1 MVMNCNFSVFRP
13 NNVPACPMAP
23 SMEEREALKR
33 ELERQSANPIV
44 IPAII
49 NGKEIFTDDR
59 YEVTAPH
66 KHSLVLA
73 ECCRCDEKLVKESVD
88 VAMAAKKGWEKLPK
102 EHRFAIFQK
111 AADLIEGKYRYIITA
126 ATMLGQSK
134 TAWEAECDA
143 PDELC
148 DLMRYG
154 IHFADQLYSMQP
166 TYTPGMFNKV
176 VYRPLEGFVCAVT
189 PFNFS
194 SITGNLPA
202 APAIMGNV
210 VVWKPA
216 TTAVLAA
223 YYIMKAFQ
231 EAGLPDGVIN
241 LIPCRGAD
249 ISSHVLTDSRLAGF
263 HFTGS
268 TGVFKSA
275 WKLIGENINNYRSYP
290 RLVGE
295 TGGKD
300 YIFATESSNIDALI
314 AAMIRGAFEYSGQK
328 CSALSRCY
336 IPAKIWPQ
344 VKEKLLAEI
353 ATIKVGDITDF
364 TNFLGAVIDKRS
376 FDKTSKYIDEAKASP
391 EADVLCGGYDGSEG
405 WFIYP
410 TVIQVKHPN
419 YVTMIEELFAP
430 VLSLY
435 VYSPDEYD
443 AMVDHCANSSIYA
456 LTGAIYCEDRTE
468 IADLEERL
476 RHSAGNF
483 CINDKPTGALCGQQP
498 FGGARGSGTNDKAG
512 SILNMIRWMSPQ
524 TVKDNFLPPE
534 NYRYP
539 YMEEEYGF
547 VAKELLASS

>member
-1 MVMNCNFSVFRP
+1 MNSHFYVPSP
-13 NNVPACPMAP
+13 DNVPACSMAP
-23 SMEEREALKR
+23 GTEERAALKK

-49 NGKEIFTDDR
+49 NGKEVFTEDR
-59 YEVTAPH
+59 YKVTAPH

-73 ECCRCDEKLVKESVD
+73 EWCRCDEKLLKESVD
-88 VAMAAKKGWEKLPK
+88 TAMAAKEDWEKLPA
-102 EHRFAIFQK
+102 EHRFAIFEK
-111 AADLIEGKYRYIITA
+111 AAQLIQGKYRFVITA
-126 ATMLGQSK
+126 AVMLGQSK
-134 TAWEAECDA
+134 TAWEAECDS

-148 DLMRYG
+148 DLIRYG

-166 TYTPGMFNKV
+166 KPTPGMFNRL

-189 PFNFS
+189 PFNFAA
-194 SITGNLPA
+194 INGNLPA

-216 TTAVLAA
+216 ITAILAS

-231 EAGLPDGVIN
+231 EAGVPDGVIN
-241 LIPCRGAD
+241 FIPCRGSD
-249 ISSHVLTDSRLAGF
+249 VSKHVLSDPRLAGF

-268 TGVFKSA
+268 TEVFKST
-275 WKLIGENINNYRSYP
+275 WKLIGENIDKYRSYP

-300 YIFATESSNIDALI
+300 YIFATESANIDALVT
-314 AAMIRGAFEYSGQK
+314 AMIRGAYEYSGQK

-336 IPAKIWPQ
+336 VPAKIWPQ
-344 VKEKLLAEI
+344 LKEKLLKEI
-353 ATIKVGDITDF
+353 STIKVGDVTDF
-364 TNFLGAVIDKRS
+364 TNFLGAVIDKNA
-376 FDKTSKYIDEAKASP
+376 FDEITGYIDAAKKSP
-391 EADVLCGGYDGSEG
+391 DADVLCGGYDGTVG

-410 TVIQVKHPN
+410 TLIQAKTPN
-419 YVTMIEELFAP
+419 YITMIKELFAP
-430 VLSLY
+430 VLTVY
-435 VYSPDEYD
+435 VYGEDEYD

-456 LTGAIYCEDRTE
+456 LTGSIFCEDRKE
-468 IADLEERL
+468 IAYLEDHL

-483 CINDKPTGALCGQQP
+483 NINDKPTGALTGQQP

-512 SILNMIRWMSPQ
+512 SIFNMIRWMSPQ
-524 TVKDNFLPPE
+524 TIRENLCPPE

-539 YMEEEYGF
+539 YMSE
-547 VAKELLASS
+547 K